1 MDTFKIG
8 DTATITK
15 SDYSQIEGIIID
27 IIYLDINL
35 NLGESMKG
43 NERIKYVT
51 VIDENN
57 KKHTGTI

>member
-15 SDYSQIEGIIID
+15 SDCSQIEGIIID

-35 NLGESMKG
+35 NLRESMTGK
-43 NERIKYVT
+43 ERIKYVT

-57 KKHTGTI
+57 KKHTGII

>member
-35 NLGESMKG
+35 NLGESTKG
-43 NERIKYVT
+43 KERIKYVT
-51 VIDENN
+51 IIDENN
-57 KKHTGTI
+57 KKYTGTI

>member
-35 NLGESMKG
+35 NLRESMTGK
-43 NERIKYVT
+43 ERIKYVT

-57 KKHTGTI
+57 KKHTGII